1 VEEGARIVSKFNTL
15 FYNARLYVPEG
26 PTRDGWMLVDE
37 SGKIAEIGTHD
48 KARPDRENTETV
60 DCGGSRLLPG
70 LIDVHVHGGG
80 GYNVLDGSFEH
91 LDGMS
96 RFHAAHGTTAFLAT
110 TTTTQHENILRVL
123 DSVSSMIGQLNG
135 ADLAG
140 IHLEGPFIDA
150 VRRGAQSLEYIQPP
164 SMDKM
169 KAYLEAARGNIRI
182 VSMAPEVE
190 GGLEAAA
197 FLASLG
203 ITVSAGHT
211 NATFEQMIAA
221 VAAGVS
227 HTTHHFNG
235 MSPLH
240 HREPGVAGA
249 GMMLPELTT
258 ELICDGIHVHPAA
271 AKLLF
276 TLKGPDSVCLITD
289 AVFCAGLPDG
299 EYGSVTMRQ
308 GEVLLS
314 GGTSLAGSGLTM
326 LAAVRNAVKFT
337 GLPLETILPSATSVP
352 ARQAGLAD
360 RKGSLAKGKDAD
372 FLLVDEDLGLRA
384 TYVKGKQVY
393 QKP

>member
-1 VEEGARIVSKFNTL
+1 VGKSKTL
-15 FYNARLYVPEG
+15 FYNAKLYVPEG
-26 PTRDGWMLVDE
+26 PVESGWMLVDE
-37 SGKIAEIGTHD
+37 AGKIAELGAHD
-48 KARPDRENTETV
+48 ETGPDSEKTESV
-60 DCGGSRLLPG
+60 DCGGNSLLPG

-150 VRRGAQSLEYIQPP
+150 VRRGAQTLEHIQLP
-164 SMDKM
+164 SVEKI
-169 KAYLEAARGNIRI
+169 KAYLEAARGSIRI

-190 GGLEAAA
+190 GGMEAAA
-197 FLASLG
+197 FLAGLG

-211 NATFEQMIAA
+211 NATFEEMKAA
-221 VAAGVS
+221 AAAGVR

-258 ELICDGIHVHPAA
+258 ELICDGIHVHPAVV
-271 AKLLF
+271 KLLF
-276 TLKGPDSVCLITD
+276 SVKGPDSVCMITD

-308 GEVLLS
+308 GEIMLS
-314 GGTSLAGSGLTM
+314 DGASLAGSGLTT
-326 LAAVRNAVKFT
+326 LAGLRNALKFT
-337 GLPLETILPSATSVP
+337 GLPLEMILPSITSVP
-352 ARQAGLAD
+352 ARQAGLSD

-372 FLLVDEDLGLRA
+372 FLLVDEDLRLQA

-393 QKP
+393 QKQ

>member
-1 VEEGARIVSKFNTL
+1 VSKFNTL

-48 KARPDRENTETV
+48 KARPEREKIETV

-150 VRRGAQSLEYIQPP
+150 VRRGAQSLEHIQPP

-169 KAYLEAARGNIRI
+169 KAYSEAARGNIRI

-197 FLASLG
+197 FLAGLG

-299 EYGSVTMRQ
+299 KYGSVTMRQ

-360 RKGSLAKGKDAD
+360 RKGSLAKDKDAD

>member
-1 VEEGARIVSKFNTL
+1 MSKSKKL
-15 FYNARLYVPEG
+15 FYNAKLYVSEG
-26 PTRDGWMLVDE
+26 PVDSGWILVDE
-37 SGKIAEIGTHD
+37 SGKIAELGAHD
-48 KARPDRENTETV
+48 ETGPDSEKTESV
-60 DCGGSRLLPG
+60 DCGGSSLLPG

-150 VRRGAQSLEYIQPP
+150 VRRGAQSLEHIQPP
-164 SMDKM
+164 SMDKI

-190 GGLEAAA
+190 GGMEAAA
-197 FLASLG
+197 FLAGLG

-211 NATFEQMIAA
+211 NATFEEMQSA
-221 VAAGVS
+221 VTAGVR

-240 HREPGVAGA
+240 HREPGAAGA
-249 GMMLPELTT
+249 GMMLDELTT
-258 ELICDGIHVHPAA
+258 ELICDGIHVHPAVV
-271 AKLLF
+271 KLLF
-276 TLKGPDSVCLITD
+276 SVKGPDSVCMITD

-299 EYGSVTMRQ
+299 EYGSVTMRH
-308 GEVLLS
+308 GEIKLS
-314 GGTSLAGSGLTM
+314 DGASLAGSGLTT
-326 LAAVRNAVKFT
+326 LAALRNALKFT
-337 GLPLETILPSATSVP
+337 GLPLEMILPSITSVP
-352 ARQAGLAD
+352 ARQAGLSD

-372 FLLVDEDLGLRA
+372 FLLVDEDLQLQA